1 MRRLASLITVSVAAL
16 GISGCVSW
24 DWSEP
29 DDFFAFYEL
38 PEQPQLADATFC
50 HAYGCQV
57 RSQVDLRPHWQAV
70 RDQFANVQNA
80 AQERYAMAQAVG
92 AIERA
97 VGPILGTADDPG
109 GVLNASWSGNPAYQD
124 CIDEAANT
132 TMLLVLMERDGLLRH
147 HNLHSPS
154 IRGVFI
160 DGRWQHYT
168 AVVEE
173 TAVGER
179 YAIDSWFRA
188 NGEPA
193 YVMPFQEW
201 YTGYGIPADA

>member
-1 MRRLASLITVSVAAL
+1 MRRLASLIAVSVAAL
-16 GISGCVSW
+16 AISGCVSW

-38 PEQPQLADATFC
+38 PEQPQMDNATFC

-70 RDQFANVQNA
+70 RDEFANVQNA
-80 AQERYAMAQAVG
+80 AKERYAMAQAVG
-92 AIERA
+92 IIEA
-97 VGPILGTADDPG
+97 SVGPILGTADDPG

-132 TMLLVLMERDGLLRH
+132 TMLLVLMEQDRLLRF

-173 TAVGER
+173 TAAGER

-193 YVMPFQEW
+193 YVMPFQDW